1 MRPLACVS
9 LVLGLVSS
17 LSDRAMAETGAR
29 SESVHDSVHH
39 YLVFELDDDDGR
51 PQAQSYQTVRLA
63 EPRRSRS
70 AADVA
75 QRLADVPF
83 DRERVGVALLDAGGR
98 VVHRDVIDV
107 PRWLRTEAGL
117 HHAAGDE
124 EPGVEPL
131 VRAQRSFVVRVP
143 QGAGARLELTVASRG
158 REGSTDAVVTR
169 TAAFDL
175 ADLARASLRLSGFL
189 AEVEKTAVPPPNSG
203 NRLDLLIMGDGYTA
217 AQSAAFASHAA
228 TLAAS
233 FFSIPPYSTYQNFVN
248 TATLFTASAQSGAD
262 HPPYIPSCSGGFPP
276 TCCADPVAQSDP
288 LAGTFVTTAFD
299 AAYCSFN
306 THRLLVV
313 DSAKVL
319 TAAGANPDWDEIM
332 VVVNDATYGGAGG
345 FPSVV
350 STHAQAV
357 GIAQHEFGHTFTG
370 LADEYSSPYPG
381 YPPCSDVTAVA
392 DCEANVT
399 DQTVRPSIK
408 WVAWIEAATPVP
420 TPPTG
425 FAGKV
430 GLFQGARYLSS
441 GMYKPEQTCL
451 MNTLGVPFCRIC
463 RQEFVRRLYSGGW
476 GIPAGGIDNIEPG
489 SESPPLG
496 TVSVSGPQTFT
507 VALLAPAGGPALA
520 VSWWVNGVVQPG
532 QTGASF
538 NFVPP
543 ATGSYQVEVRTHDQT
558 TFVHPAMAGTFLH
571 SSRAWTVNATI
582 SSTDLQTTQ
591 TASGTS
597 VLPSQP
603 LTITLVARNNG
614 PLAVTAA
621 TLSDTVPSN
630 MTGVTWTC
638 AASAGSSCSAGGAG
652 SFVDNAVNLLVGGT
666 ATYTITGT
674 VGASAR
680 AQVVNTATLATPLG
694 IGDANTSNNDSGV
707 AVPVFKSLNY
717 YTVAPCRLVDTR
729 NAPGPVGGPALTSG
743 VSRSFTVA
751 GSCGVPATAWAVVV
765 NATVTGGT
773 AAGNLRLYPGATPVP
788 TVSTVN
794 YSAGQTR
801 GNGGI
806 VALGVAGDILARVTQ
821 SSGTA
826 HLILDIDGYFD
837 E

>member
-1 MRPLACVS
+1 MRALAAVG
-9 LVLGLVSS
+9 LGLGLLSS
-17 LSDRAMAETGAR
+17 LSDRAMAETDAR
-29 SESVHDSVHH
+29 SNSVH
-39 YLVFELDDDDGR
+39 YLVFELDADGR
-51 PQAQSYQTVRLA
+51 PQPQSYQTVRLA
-63 EPRRSRS
+63 EPRPSQS

-75 QRLADVPF
+75 RRLADVPF
-83 DRERVGVALLDAGGR
+83 DRERVGVALLDAGGA

-107 PRWLRTEAGL
+107 PRWLRTEAGR
-117 HHAAGDE
+117 HDTAGEE
-124 EPGVEPL
+124 EPGVEQL

-143 QGAGARLELTVASRG
+143 QGTGARLELTVASREP
-158 REGSTDAVVTR
+158 EGSTPAVVTR

-175 ADLARASLRLSGFL
+175 ADLARADLRLSGFL
-189 AEVEKTAVPPPNSG
+189 AEVEKTAVPPPSSG
-203 NRLDLLIMGDGYTA
+203 NRLDVLIMGDGYTA
-217 AQSAAFASHAA
+217 AQSAVFASHAA

-262 HPPYIPSCSGGFPP
+262 HPPYNPSCSGGFPP

-299 AAYCSFN
+299 ASYCTFN

-370 LADEYSSPYPG
+370 LADEYSSPYPS
-381 YPPCSDVTAVA
+381 YPPCSDVTALP
-392 DCEANVT
+392 DCEPNVT
-399 DQTVRPSIK
+399 DQTLRPSIK
-408 WVAWIEAATPVP
+408 WVAWIEAATLVP

-425 FAGKV
+425 YAGKV
-430 GLFQGARYLSS
+430 GLFQGARYLST
-441 GMYKPEQTCL
+441 GMYRPEQSCL

-489 SESPPLG
+489 SESPPVG
-496 TVSVSGPQTFT
+496 AVSVSGPQTFT
-507 VALLAPAGGPALA
+507 VGLLAPAGGPALA
-520 VSWWVNGVVQPG
+520 VSWWVDGVVQPG

-538 NFVPP
+538 NFVPL
-543 ATGSYQVEVRTHDQT
+543 ATGSYQVEVRTHDET
-558 TFVHPAMAGTFLH
+558 TFVHPAMASTLLD
-571 SSRAWTVNATI
+571 SSRVWTVNATI

-591 TASGTS
+591 TASATS

-603 LTITLVARNNG
+603 LTIVLVARNNG

-621 TLSDTVPSN
+621 TLFDAVPSS

-652 SFVDNAVNLLVGGT
+652 SFVDGAVNLMVGGT

-674 VGASAR
+674 VGGAAR
-680 AQVVNTATLATPLG
+680 AQVVNAATIATPAG
-694 IGDANTSNNDSGV
+694 IGDANPANNASGV
-707 AVPVFKSLNY
+707 AVPIFKSLNY
-717 YTVAPCRLVDTR
+717 YTVTPCRLVDTR

-765 NATVTGGT
+765 NATVTGST
-773 AAGNLRLYPGATPVP
+773 AAGNLRLFPGATPVP

-801 GNGGI
+801 GNGAI
-806 VALGVAGDILARVTQ
+806 VALGAGGDILARATQ

-826 HLILDIDGYFD
+826 HLILDIHGYFD

>member
-1 MRPLACVS
+1 MRALAAVG
-9 LVLGLVSS
+9 LGLGLVSS
-17 LSDRAMAETGAR
+17 LADRAVGETDAR
-29 SESVHDSVHH
+29 STSVH
-39 YLVFELDDDDGR
+39 YLVFELDDDDR
-51 PQAQSYQTVRLA
+51 PQPQSYQTVRLA
-63 EPRRSRS
+63 EPRPSRS

-75 QRLADVPF
+75 QRLADVPL
-83 DRERVGVALLDAGGR
+83 DRERVGVAVLDAGGR

-107 PRWLRTEAGL
+107 PRWLRTEVGL
-117 HHAAGDE
+117 HHAAGED
-124 EPGVEPL
+124 EPGADAL
-131 VRAQRSFVVRVP
+131 VRAQRSFVVRAP
-143 QGAGARLELTVASRG
+143 RGAGARLELTVASRG
-158 REGSTDAVVTR
+158 RAGSADAVVTR
-169 TAAFDL
+169 TTAFDL
-175 ADLARASLRLSGFL
+175 GDLARADLRLSGFL
-189 AEVEKTAVPPPNSG
+189 AEVEKTAVAPPTSG

-217 AQSAAFASHAA
+217 AQSAAFTSHAA

-233 FFSIPPYSTYQNFVN
+233 FFSIPPYATYQNFVN

-262 HPPYIPSCSGGFPP
+262 HPPYNPSCLGGFPP
-276 TCCADPVAQSDP
+276 TCCADLVAQSDP

-299 AAYCSFN
+299 ASYCAFN

-381 YPPCSDVTAVA
+381 YPPCSDVTGP

-430 GLFQGARYLSS
+430 GLFQGARYLSA
-441 GMYKPEQTCL
+441 GMYKPEQSCL

-489 SESPPLG
+489 SESPPVG

-507 VALLAPAGGPALA
+507 VGLLAPAGGPALA

-538 NFVPP
+538 SFVPP

-558 TFVHPAMAGTFLH
+558 TFVHPAMAGTLLD
-571 SSRAWTVNATI
+571 SSRVWTVNATI

-591 TASGTS
+591 TASATS

-603 LTITLVARNNG
+603 LTITVVARNNG
-614 PLAVTAA
+614 PLAVTGA

-638 AASAGSSCSAGGAG
+638 TASAGSACSAGGTG
-652 SFVDNAVNLLVGGT
+652 SFVDTAVSLLAGGT
-666 ATYTITGT
+666 ATYTVMGT

-680 AQVVNTATLATPLG
+680 AQVVNTATIATPAG
-694 IGDANTSNNDSGV
+694 IGDANAANNASGV

-717 YTVAPCRLVDTR
+717 YTVTPCRLVDTR
-729 NAPGPVGGPALTSG
+729 NAPGPLGGPALVSG
-743 VSRSFTVA
+743 ENRPFAVA
-751 GSCGVPATAWAVVV
+751 GNCGVPASAWAVVV
-765 NATVTGGT
+765 NATVTGST
-773 AAGNLRLYPGATPVP
+773 AAGNLRLFPGATPVP
-788 TVSTVN
+788 TVSAVN

-801 GNGGI
+801 GNGAI
-806 VALGVAGDILARVTQ
+806 VALGAAGDILARVTQ

-826 HLILDIDGYFD
+826 HMILDVDGYFD